1 MAKNK
6 GLGRSLDF
14 ILSDAA
20 PEAAA
25 GGITTLRISDV
36 EPRSDQPRKFFDSE
50 ALSQL
55 AESIAANGVIQ
66 PIIVRRGEDGYY
78 SIIAGERRWRASKL
92 AGLTEIPCIIKE
104 ADELEA
110 AQIALIEN
118 IQREDLNSYEEAKA
132 YSALIN
138 QFSLSQEEVARRLG
152 KSRSAIANSLR
163 LLDLPEEISELLKA
177 DKISAGHCRA
187 LLGLRDKSM
196 MAPLAN
202 KIVHRNLSVRE
213 AESTVKTLNA
223 ASSKGEKPSIHEAS
237 GVNVNYL
244 ADLERKATDM
254 LGRRCRISGGKS
266 RRVIQIEYTDNAD
279 LESILVGLCGKEI
292 IDE

>member
-6 GLGRSLDF
+6 GLGRDLDF
-14 ILSDAA
+14 ILSDTA
-20 PEAAA
+20 PEAA
-25 GGITTLRISDV
+25 GGITMLRISDV

-55 AESIAANGVIQ
+55 AESIAANGVLQ

-92 AGLTEIPCIIKE
+92 AGLTEIPCIIKD

-132 YSALIN
+132 YNALID

-163 LLDLPEEISELLKA
+163 LLDLPEEISELLKN

-187 LLGLRDKSM
+187 LLGLRDKSL
-196 MAPLAN
+196 MAALAN

-223 ASSKGEKPSIHEAS
+223 ASARGEKPTMPE

-244 ADLERKATDM
+244 AVLERRATDM
-254 LGRRCRISGGKS
+254 LGRRCRISGGKN

>member
-6 GLGRSLDF
+6 GLGRDLDF
-14 ILSDAA
+14 ILSDTA
-20 PEAAA
+20 PEAA
-25 GGITTLRISDV
+25 GGITMLRISDV
-36 EPRSDQPRKFFDSE
+36 EPRTDQPRKFFDSE

-55 AESIAANGVIQ
+55 AESIAANGVLQ

-92 AGLTEIPCIIKE
+92 AGLTEIPCIIKD

-138 QFSLSQEEVARRLG
+138 QFSLSQEDVARRLG

-163 LLDLPEEISELLKA
+163 LLDLPEEISELLKN

-187 LLGLRDKSM
+187 LLGLRDKSV

-202 KIVHRNLSVRE
+202 KIIHRNLSVRE
-213 AESTVKTLNA
+213 AESTVKALNA
-223 ASSKGEKPSIHEAS
+223 ASSRGEKPSMPES
-237 GVNVNYL
+237 VNVNYL
-244 ADLERKATDM
+244 ADLERKATDI

-292 IDE
+292 IEEE

>member
-6 GLGRSLDF
+6 GLGRDLDF
-14 ILSDAA
+14 ILSDTA
-20 PEAAA
+20 PEAA

-55 AESIAANGVIQ
+55 AESIAANGVLQ

-92 AGLTEIPCIIKE
+92 AGLTEIPCIIKD

-132 YSALIN
+132 YNALIN

-163 LLDLPEEISELLKA
+163 LLDLPEEISELLKN

-187 LLGLRDKSM
+187 LLGLRDKSL
-196 MAPLAN
+196 MAALAN

-223 ASSKGEKPSIHEAS
+223 ASSRGEKPSMSE

-244 ADLERKATDM
+244 AELERRATDM
-254 LGRRCRISGGKS
+254 LGRRCRISGGKN